1 MSAVLFDLDG
11 TLADPFEGIAGCTR
25 HALRALGEDV
35 PADARLRRCIGP
47 PLREVFQDLL
57 PTARPDRVEAAVRL
71 YRERFDARGIYEN
84 RVYAGIPALLADV
97 RSEGWRAFVVT
108 SKPQPIASRVLRHL
122 ELADFFEGVHG
133 SGLDGTRSRKA
144 ELFAHALASERL
156 APHEAIAVGDRRH
169 DVEGARAVGIDA
181 IGVTWGFGGAAELA
195 AAGAARLCA
204 DPAAVLAAL
213 REMFGRRAGD
223 ASGPDAAQID
233 RAARWP
239 SKIAR
244 STGRTATA
252 SPTRTTRSTAP
263 SSSK

>member
-35 PADARLRRCIGP
+35 PTDARLRRCIGP
-47 PLREVFQDLL
+47 PLREVFQVLL

-71 YRERFDARGIYEN
+71 YRERFDARGIY
-84 RVYAGIPALLADV
+84 
-97 RSEGWRAFVVT
+97 
-108 SKPQPIASRVLRHL
+108 
-122 ELADFFEGVHG
+122 
-133 SGLDGTRSRKA
+133 
-144 ELFAHALASERL
+144 
-156 APHEAIAVGDRRH
+156 
-169 DVEGARAVGIDA
+169 A

-195 AAGAARLCA
+195 AAGASRLCA
-204 DPAAVLAAL
+204 DPAAVLTAL
-213 REMFGRRAGD
+213 RERFGRRAGD